1 MKPLW
6 LIIILIFVF
15 GGTVNSQSNKAYCAQ
30 EITWFGLDYSDAYF
44 IDSKAFPDPYRL
56 RSTLI
61 GRWNELVFREKKK
74 FDIAK
79 SFNKR
84 HVNFDV
90 SYINNRN
97 RNADISKQ
105 ISDDRFHQRQF
116 NSDSIQNIV
125 NSYLLN
131 EDIDGVGLVFI
142 VESLNKLDHEA
153 VYWVTFFDVVS
164 KKVLLTEQI
173 IGKPSGGGLHNYW
186 ANSFYNALNKAERQM
201 GFVF

>member
-1 MKPLW
+1 MKTFW
-6 LIIILIFVF
+6 IILSSLILFT
-15 GGTVNSQSNKAYCAQ
+15 GTVNSQSNKAYCVQ
-30 EITWFGLDYSDAYF
+30 EITWFGLDYSDALF

-56 RSTLI
+56 HRTLI
-61 GRWNELVFREKKK
+61 GKWNELVFRENQK

-84 HVNFDV
+84 HVNFNV

-97 RNADISKQ
+97 RDADIFKQ
-105 ISDDRFHQRQF
+105 ISDDRFHQRLF

-125 NSYLLN
+125 DSYLLN

-153 VYWVTFFDVVS
+153 IYWVTFFDIVS

-173 IGKPSGGGLHNYW
+173 IGKPSGRGLHNYW

-201 GFVF
+201 GFIF